1 MRTISLYNTLTRGV
15 GPVEPVEPGVVKIY
29 NCGPTVY
36 NVAHIGNLRTF
47 LFQDLLRRVFEAGG
61 FEVRFCMNLTDV
73 EDKIIRDSQ
82 SGLPEDAG
90 DETRLGAMRALT
102 GKFEDLFLEDMDAL
116 RIRRPTHM
124 PRATEY
130 IPKMVAFVQGLE
142 SKGLAYV
149 RDGSVYFRVSAFPG
163 YGSLARLDRDG
174 MKPGASIDADEYDR
188 DSISD
193 FVLWKAAK
201 PQEPCWDSPWGKG
214 RPGWHIECSTMS
226 LDILGE
232 RLDIHTGGIDL
243 VFPHHE
249 NEIAQSEGL
258 LGHPWASVW
267 AHGEHLMVE
276 GEKMSKSLGN
286 FYTLRDLRDKG
297 VDPIAFRFAV
307 LSSHYRKPY
316 NFTFDGMRASEAALR
331 RVRAFRRRM
340 EDRDAPGGGG
350 DFKEPI
356 DPGERIG
363 RARQEFWDALCDDLN
378 TPEALAALF
387 TLLTDLNAQ
396 DDRTLLTTTE
406 RSAALAFLDEAD
418 AVFASWPAEAQRLGP
433 AEAEVEALIET
444 RRAAKRDK
452 NWGEADRIR
461 DRLKEMGVAL
471 EDRKDGSV
479 AWRRAE
485 AGASG

>member
-1 MRTISLYNTLTRGV
+1 
-15 GPVEPVEPGVVKIY
+15 
-29 NCGPTVY
+29 
-36 NVAHIGNLRTF
+36 
-47 LFQDLLRRVFEAGG
+47 
-61 FEVRFCMNLTDV
+61 MNLTDV

-82 SGLPEDAG
+82 AGLPDDADG
-90 DETRLGAMRALT
+90 EARLGAMRALT
-102 GKFEDLFLEDMDAL
+102 QKFEGLFLEDMDAL

-130 IPKMVAFVQGLE
+130 IPKMVAFVQSLMARD
-142 SKGLAYV
+142 LAYE
-149 RDGSVYFRVSAFPG
+149 RDGSVYFRVSAFPA
-163 YGSLARLDRDG
+163 YGRLARLDRDG
-174 MKPGASIDADEYDR
+174 MKPGASGASIDADEYDR

-201 PQEPCWDSPWGKG
+201 PKEPCWDSPWGKG

-226 LDILGE
+226 LDIFGE
-232 RLDIHTGGIDL
+232 LLDIHTGGIDL

-258 LGHPWASVW
+258 LGHPWVGVW

-286 FYTLRDLRDKG
+286 FYTLRDLRERG
-297 VDPIAFRFAV
+297 VSPAAFRFAV
-307 LSSHYRKPY
+307 LSNHYRKQY
-316 NFTFDGMRASEAALR
+316 NFTFDGIKASEAALR

-340 EDRDAPGGGG
+340 EDPAAPGGGG

-356 DPGERIG
+356 DPTERVE
-363 RARQEFWDALCDDLN
+363 RARRDFWDAIQDDLN

-387 TLLTDLNAQ
+387 TCITDLNAQ
-396 DDRTLLTTTE
+396 DDRTLLTPAE
-406 RSAALAFLDEAD
+406 RGAALAFLDEAD
-418 AVFASWPAEAQRLGP
+418 AIFASWPPDADKANEGHAHDTPGAP
-433 AEAEVEALIET
+433 AGEIEALIEA

-452 NWGEADRIR
+452 NWAEADGIR

-479 AWRRAE
+479 AWRRA
-485 AGASG
+485 